1 MLKLQ
6 MWIHDKL
13 VRPVQSDEGATMIE
27 YGLIVALVSVVTIVI
42 LTAVGGS
49 LTALYEAVD
58 AALQSAL

>member
-13 VRPVQSDEGATMIE
+13 VRPVQNVEGATMIE
-27 YGLIVALVSVVTIVI
+27 YGLIVALVSVVTIGV

-49 LTALYEAVD
+49 LTDLYQAVD
-58 AALQSAL
+58 DALQTAL